1 MQVCGASHG
10 ELLHTLPIAFPLEML
25 TALYE
30 KTRQLNV
37 LGLQNHISEL
47 NSVYFLNTVLKWLS
61 WDPTISK

>member
-10 ELLHTLPIAFPLEML
+10 ELIHTLPIAFPLEMI

-37 LGLQNHISEL
+37 LGLQNISQ
-47 NSVYFLNTVLKWLS
+47 S
-61 WDPTISK
+61 

>member
-47 NSVYFLNTVLKWLS
+47 NSVYLLNTVLKWLS
-61 WDPTISK
+61 WDPTTSK